1 MAKNVGLELVG
12 KLKQERGMTSEDL
25 AQSSGVP
32 LGTLNK
38 ILNGQTKNPSL
49 ETVFALAHALGY
61 PVDDFDDTDTAKKDN
76 PIAGLPEEMKD
87 LISTWDKLSKDN
99 QLKLTCFF
107 FKQKTAYEMLRSLVG
122 SDIHGYK

>member
-1 MAKNVGLELVG
+1 VGLELVG

-49 ETVFALAHALGY
+49 ETVFALAHALGCS
-61 PVDDFDDTDTAKKDN
+61 VDDFDDTDTAKKDN
-76 PIAGLPEEMKD
+76 PIAGLPEEIQD
-87 LISTWDKLSKDN
+87 LISKWDKLSKDN
-99 QLKLTCFF
+99 QLKLTGIIEFMF
-107 FKQKTAYEMLRSLVG
+107 NEESATKEEYENKVKRA
-122 SDIHGYK
+122 